1 MSTRVLFNRNQTFHE
16 ILSYSSTPFFFALQT
31 AFQVGKIFN
40 LKMFAIL
47 RKKEHS
53 VFDNEKICSHCA
65 DHFCWSLQLPSVLAS
80 QLASDLS

>member
-31 AFQVGKIFN
+31 AFQVGKIFD

-53 VFDNEKICSHCA
+53 VFDNEKIYSHCT
-65 DHFCWSLQLPSVLAS
+65 DHFCWSLQLLSVLVS